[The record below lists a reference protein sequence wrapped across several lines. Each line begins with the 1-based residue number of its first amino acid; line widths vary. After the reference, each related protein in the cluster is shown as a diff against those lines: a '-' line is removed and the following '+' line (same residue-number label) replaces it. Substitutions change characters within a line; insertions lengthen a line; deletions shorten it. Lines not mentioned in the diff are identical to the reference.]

1 MNIKELYYYHDL
13 VRTKNFS
20 QVAADFNI
28 SQPTVTMAIKRLEES
43 FGTTF
48 FMRDRS
54 HHQLK
59 VTSTGLQFDQHVQR
73 VIEELEI
80 AQKELTRA
88 KQERISFGL
97 PPIIG
102 SWYFPRFTP
111 ALLQAGL
118 LNQLEVV
125 DHGSASLLRLL
136 ANGELDLALL
146 GSLQP
151 FQQPSLRAR
160 VIDKAPIK
168 IIVAKNH
175 PLAAFKEGVSFVQAA
190 QYPFITLDDE
200 YVHAQAF
207 RQAAR
212 LAHVRPKIVF
222 KTSDVQILKAL
233 VANNSGISFLTDL
246 ALDANDG
253 LVALPLTDGSQPEFV
268 ISLAARA
275 NRLLTPNAQRLW
287 SILETPLSKGPIY

>member
-28 SQPTVTMAIKRLEES
+28 SQPTVTMAVKRLEES

-54 HHQLK
+54 HHQLT

-73 VIEELEI
+73 IIEELEI
-80 AQKELTRA
+80 AQKELARA

-125 DHGSASLLRLL
+125 DHGSASLLQLL
-136 ANGELDLALL
+136 AKGELDLALL

-160 VIDKAPIK
+160 IIDKAPIR
-168 IIVAKNH
+168 IIVAKDH
-175 PLAAFKEGVSFVQAA
+175 PLAAFKDGVSFAQAA

-212 LAHVRPKIVF
+212 LARVRPKIVF

-233 VANNSGISFLTDL
+233 VANHSGISFLTDL
-246 ALDANDG
+246 ALDGNDG
-253 LVALPLTDGSQPEFV
+253 LAALPLTDGSQPEFI

-287 SILETPLSKGPIY
+287 SILETPLYK

>member
-54 HHQLK
+54 HHQLT

-73 VIEELEI
+73 IIEELEI
-80 AQKELTRA
+80 AQKELARA

-118 LNQLEVV
+118 LNQLEVI
-125 DHGSASLLRLL
+125 DHGSASLLQLL
-136 ANGELDLALL
+136 AKGELDLALL

-151 FQQPSLRAR
+151 FQQPSLRAC
-160 VIDKAPIK
+160 VIDKAPIR
-168 IIVAKNH
+168 IIVAKDH
-175 PLAAFKEGVSFVQAA
+175 PLAAFEDGVSFAQAA

-212 LAHVRPKIVF
+212 LARVRPKIVF

-233 VANNSGISFLTDL
+233 ANNSGISFLTDL
-246 ALDANDG
+246 ALDDNDG
-253 LVALPLTDGSQPEFV
+253 LAALPLTDGSQPEFI

-287 SILETPLSKGPIY
+287 SILETPLYK

>member
-54 HHQLK
+54 HHQLT

-73 VIEELEI
+73 IIEELEI
-80 AQKELTRA
+80 AQKELARA

-125 DHGSASLLRLL
+125 DHGSASLLQLL
-136 ANGELDLALL
+136 AKGELDLALL

-160 VIDKAPIK
+160 VIDKAPIR
-168 IIVAKNH
+168 IIVAKDH
-175 PLAAFKEGVSFVQAA
+175 PLAAFKDGVSFAQAA

-212 LAHVRPKIVF
+212 LARVRPKIVF

-233 VANNSGISFLTDL
+233 VANHSGISFLTDL
-246 ALDANDG
+246 ALDGNDG
-253 LVALPLTDGSQPEFV
+253 LAALPLTDGSQPEFI

-275 NRLLTPNAQRLW
+275 NRLLTSNAQRLW
-287 SILETPLSKGPIY
+287 SILETPLYK

>member
-54 HHQLK
+54 HHQLT

-73 VIEELEI
+73 IIEELEI

-118 LNQLEVV
+118 LNRLEVV
-125 DHGSASLLRLL
+125 DHGSASLLQLL
-136 ANGELDLALL
+136 AKGELDLALL

-151 FQQPSLRAR
+151 FQQPSLRAC
-160 VIDKAPIK
+160 VIDKAPIR
-168 IIVAKNH
+168 IIVAKDH
-175 PLAAFKEGVSFVQAA
+175 PLAAFEDGVSFAQAA

-212 LAHVRPKIVF
+212 LARVRPKIVF

-246 ALDANDG
+246 ALDDNDG
-253 LVALPLTDGSQPEFV
+253 LATLPLTDGSQPEFI

-287 SILETPLSKGPIY
+287 SILETPLYK

>member
-1 MNIKELYYYHDL
+1 MNVKELYYYHDL

-20 QVAADFNI
+20 QVASDFNI

-54 HHQLK
+54 HHQLT

-73 VIEELEI
+73 IIEELEI
-80 AQKELTRA
+80 AQKELARA

-125 DHGSASLLRLL
+125 DHGSASLLQLL
-136 ANGELDLALL
+136 AKGELDLALL

-160 VIDKAPIK
+160 VIDKAPIR
-168 IIVAKNH
+168 IIVAKDH
-175 PLAAFKEGVSFVQAA
+175 PLAAFKDGVSFAQAA

-212 LAHVRPKIVF
+212 LARVRPKIVF

-246 ALDANDG
+246 ALDDNDG
-253 LVALPLTDGSQPEFV
+253 LAALPLTDGSQPEFI

-287 SILETPLSKGPIY
+287 SILETPLYK

>member
-54 HHQLK
+54 HHQLT

-73 VIEELEI
+73 IIEELEI
-80 AQKELTRA
+80 AQKELARA

-125 DHGSASLLRLL
+125 DHGSASLLQLL
-136 ANGELDLALL
+136 AKGELDLALL

-160 VIDKAPIK
+160 VIDKAPIR
-168 IIVAKNH
+168 IIVAKDH
-175 PLAAFKEGVSFVQAA
+175 PLAAFKDGVSFAQAA

-212 LAHVRPKIVF
+212 LARVRPKIVF

-233 VANNSGISFLTDL
+233 VANHSGISFLTDL
-246 ALDANDG
+246 ALDGNDG
-253 LVALPLTDGSQPEFV
+253 LAALPLTDGSQPEFI

-275 NRLLTPNAQRLW
+275 NRLLMPNAQRLW
-287 SILETPLSKGPIY
+287 SILETPLYK

>member
-20 QVAADFNI
+20 QVASDFNI

-54 HHQLK
+54 HHQLT
-59 VTSTGLQFDQHVQR
+59 VTNTGLQFDQHVQR
-73 VIEELEI
+73 IIEELEI
-80 AQKELTRA
+80 AKKELTRA

-125 DHGSASLLRLL
+125 DHGSASLLQLL
-136 ANGELDLALL
+136 AKGELDLALL

-160 VIDKAPIK
+160 VIDKAPIR
-168 IIVAKNH
+168 IIVAKDH
-175 PLAAFKEGVSFVQAA
+175 PLAAFKDGVSFAQAA

-212 LAHVRPKIVF
+212 LARVRPKIVF

-233 VANNSGISFLTDL
+233 VANHSGISFLTDL
-246 ALDANDG
+246 ALDGNDG
-253 LVALPLTDGSQPEFV
+253 LAALPLTDGSQPEFI

-287 SILETPLSKGPIY
+287 SILETPLYK

>member
-20 QVAADFNI
+20 QVSADFNI

-54 HHQLK
+54 HHQLT

-73 VIEELEI
+73 IIEELEI
-80 AQKELTRA
+80 AQKELARA

-125 DHGSASLLRLL
+125 DHGSASLLQLL
-136 ANGELDLALL
+136 AKGELDLALL

-160 VIDKAPIK
+160 VIDKAPIR
-168 IIVAKNH
+168 IIVAKDH
-175 PLAAFKEGVSFVQAA
+175 PLAAFKDGVSFAQAA

-212 LAHVRPKIVF
+212 LARVRPKIVF

-246 ALDANDG
+246 ALDDNDG
-253 LVALPLTDGSQPEFV
+253 LAALPLTDGSQPEFI

-287 SILETPLSKGPIY
+287 SILETPLYK

>member
-54 HHQLK
+54 HHQLT

-73 VIEELEI
+73 IIEELEI
-80 AQKELTRA
+80 AKKELTRA

-125 DHGSASLLRLL
+125 DHGSASLLQLL
-136 ANGELDLALL
+136 AKGELDLALL

-160 VIDKAPIK
+160 VIDKAPIR
-168 IIVAKNH
+168 IIVAKDH
-175 PLAAFKEGVSFVQAA
+175 PLAAFKDGVSFAQAA

-212 LAHVRPKIVF
+212 LARVRPKIVF

-246 ALDANDG
+246 ALDDNDG
-253 LVALPLTDGSQPEFV
+253 LAALPLTDGSQPEFI

-287 SILETPLSKGPIY
+287 SILETPLYK

>member
-1 MNIKELYYYHDL
+1 
-13 VRTKNFS
+13 
-20 QVAADFNI
+20 
-28 SQPTVTMAIKRLEES
+28 
-43 FGTTF
+43 
-48 FMRDRS
+48 MRDRS
-54 HHQLK
+54 HHQLT

-73 VIEELEI
+73 IIEELEI

-118 LNQLEVV
+118 LNRLEVV
-125 DHGSASLLRLL
+125 DHGSASLLQLL
-136 ANGELDLALL
+136 AKGELDLALL

-160 VIDKAPIK
+160 VIDKAPIR
-168 IIVAKNH
+168 IIVAKDH
-175 PLAAFKEGVSFVQAA
+175 PLAAFKDGVSFAQAA

-212 LAHVRPKIVF
+212 LARVRPKIVF

-233 VANNSGISFLTDL
+233 VANHSGISFLTDL
-246 ALDANDG
+246 ALDGNDG
-253 LVALPLTDGSQPEFV
+253 LAALPLTDGSQPEFI

-287 SILETPLSKGPIY
+287 SILETPLYK

>member
-54 HHQLK
+54 HHQLT
-59 VTSTGLQFDQHVQR
+59 VTNTGLQFDQHVQR
-73 VIEELEI
+73 IIEELEI

-125 DHGSASLLRLL
+125 DHGSASLLQLL
-136 ANGELDLALL
+136 AKGKLDLALL

-151 FQQPSLRAR
+151 FQQPSLRAC
-160 VIDKAPIK
+160 VIDKAPIR
-168 IIVAKNH
+168 IIVAKDH
-175 PLAAFKEGVSFVQAA
+175 PLAAFKDGVSFAQAA

-212 LAHVRPKIVF
+212 LARVRPKIVF
-222 KTSDVQILKAL
+222 KTSAMCR
-233 VANNSGISFLTDL
+233 F
-246 ALDANDG
+246 
-253 LVALPLTDGSQPEFV
+253 
-268 ISLAARA
+268 
-275 NRLLTPNAQRLW
+275 
-287 SILETPLSKGPIY
+287 

>member
-54 HHQLK
+54 HHQLM

-73 VIEELEI
+73 IIEELEI
-80 AQKELTRA
+80 AQKELARA

-125 DHGSASLLRLL
+125 DHGSASLLQLL
-136 ANGELDLALL
+136 AKGELDLALL

-160 VIDKAPIK
+160 VIDKAPIR
-168 IIVAKNH
+168 IIVAKDH
-175 PLAAFKEGVSFVQAA
+175 PLAAFKDGVSFAQAA

-212 LAHVRPKIVF
+212 LARVRPKIVF

-233 VANNSGISFLTDL
+233 VANHSGISFLTDL
-246 ALDANDG
+246 ALDGNDG
-253 LVALPLTDGSQPEFV
+253 LAALPLTDGSQPEFI

-287 SILETPLSKGPIY
+287 SILETPLYK

>member
-1 MNIKELYYYHDL
+1 MNVKELYYYHDL

-20 QVAADFNI
+20 QVSADFNI

-54 HHQLK
+54 HHQLT

-73 VIEELEI
+73 IIEELEI
-80 AQKELTRA
+80 VQKELARA

-125 DHGSASLLRLL
+125 DHGSASLLQLL
-136 ANGELDLALL
+136 AKGELDLALL

-160 VIDKAPIK
+160 VIDKAPIR
-168 IIVAKNH
+168 IIVAKDH
-175 PLAAFKEGVSFVQAA
+175 PLAAFKDGVSFAQAA

-212 LAHVRPKIVF
+212 LARVRPKIVF

-246 ALDANDG
+246 ALDDNDG
-253 LVALPLTDGSQPEFV
+253 LAALPLTDGSQPEFI

-287 SILETPLSKGPIY
+287 SILETPLYK

>member
-54 HHQLK
+54 HHQLT
-59 VTSTGLQFDQHVQR
+59 VTNTGLQFDQHVQR
-73 VIEELEI
+73 IIEELEI
-80 AQKELTRA
+80 AKKELTRA

-125 DHGSASLLRLL
+125 DHGSASLLQLL
-136 ANGELDLALL
+136 AKGELDLALL

-151 FQQPSLRAR
+151 FQQPSLRAC
-160 VIDKAPIK
+160 VIDKAPIR
-168 IIVAKNH
+168 IIVAKDH
-175 PLAAFKEGVSFVQAA
+175 PLAAFKDGVSFAQAA

-212 LAHVRPKIVF
+212 LARVRPKIVF

-246 ALDANDG
+246 ALDGNDG
-253 LVALPLTDGSQPEFV
+253 LAALPLTDGSQPEFI

-287 SILETPLSKGPIY
+287 SILETPLYK

>member
-20 QVAADFNI
+20 QVASDFNI

-54 HHQLK
+54 HHQLT

-73 VIEELEI
+73 IIEELEI
-80 AQKELTRA
+80 AQKELARA

-125 DHGSASLLRLL
+125 DHGSASLLQLL
-136 ANGELDLALL
+136 AKGELDLALL

-160 VIDKAPIK
+160 VIDKAPIR
-168 IIVAKNH
+168 IIVAKDH
-175 PLAAFKEGVSFVQAA
+175 PLAAFEDGVSFAQAA

-212 LAHVRPKIVF
+212 LARVRPKIVF

-233 VANNSGISFLTDL
+233 VANHSGISFLTDL
-246 ALDANDG
+246 ALDGNDG
-253 LVALPLTDGSQPEFV
+253 LAALPLTDGSQPEFI

-287 SILETPLSKGPIY
+287 SILETPLYK

>member
-54 HHQLK
+54 HHQLT

-73 VIEELEI
+73 IIEELEI
-80 AQKELTRA
+80 AQKELARA

-125 DHGSASLLRLL
+125 DHGSASLLQLL
-136 ANGELDLALL
+136 AKGELDLALL

-160 VIDKAPIK
+160 VIDKAPIR
-168 IIVAKNH
+168 IIVAKDH
-175 PLAAFKEGVSFVQAA
+175 PLAAFKDGVSFAQAA

-212 LAHVRPKIVF
+212 LARVRPKIVF

-246 ALDANDG
+246 ALDDNDG
-253 LVALPLTDGSQPEFV
+253 LAALPLTDGSQPEFI

-275 NRLLTPNAQRLW
+275 NRLLMPNAQRLW
-287 SILETPLSKGPIY
+287 SILETPLYK

>member
-20 QVAADFNI
+20 QVASDFNI
-28 SQPTVTMAIKRLEES
+28 SQPTVTMAVKRLEES

-54 HHQLK
+54 HHQLT

-80 AQKELTRA
+80 AQKELARA

-125 DHGSASLLRLL
+125 DHGSASLLQLL
-136 ANGELDLALL
+136 AKGELDLALL

-168 IIVAKNH
+168 IIVAKDH
-175 PLAAFKEGVSFVQAA
+175 PLAAFKDGVSFAQAA

-212 LAHVRPKIVF
+212 LAHVRPKIIF

-253 LVALPLTDGSQPEFV
+253 LIALPLTDGSQPEFI

-287 SILETPLSKGPIY
+287 SILETPLKRS

>member
-28 SQPTVTMAIKRLEES
+28 SRPTVTMAIKRLEES

-54 HHQLK
+54 HHQLT

-73 VIEELEI
+73 IIEELEI

-125 DHGSASLLRLL
+125 DHGSASLLQLL
-136 ANGELDLALL
+136 AKGELDLALL

-151 FQQPSLRAR
+151 FQQPSLRAC

-168 IIVAKNH
+168 IIVAKDH
-175 PLAAFKEGVSFVQAA
+175 PLAAFKDGVSFAQAA

-212 LAHVRPKIVF
+212 LARVRPKIVF

-233 VANNSGISFLTDL
+233 VANHSGISFLTDL
-246 ALDANDG
+246 ALDGNDG
-253 LVALPLTDGSQPEFV
+253 LAALPLTDGSQPKFI

-287 SILETPLSKGPIY
+287 SILETPLYK

>member
-54 HHQLK
+54 HHQLT

-73 VIEELEI
+73 IIEELEI

-118 LNQLEVV
+118 LNRLEVV
-125 DHGSASLLRLL
+125 DHGSASLLQLL
-136 ANGELDLALL
+136 AKGELDLALL

-160 VIDKAPIK
+160 VIDKAPIR
-168 IIVAKNH
+168 IIVAKDH
-175 PLAAFKEGVSFVQAA
+175 PLAAFKDGVSFAQAA

-212 LAHVRPKIVF
+212 LARVRPKIVF

-233 VANNSGISFLTDL
+233 VANHSGISFLTDL
-246 ALDANDG
+246 ALDGNDG
-253 LVALPLTDGSQPEFV
+253 LAALPLTDGSQPEFI

-287 SILETPLSKGPIY
+287 SILETPLYK

>member
-20 QVAADFNI
+20 QVASDFNI

-54 HHQLK
+54 HHQLT

-73 VIEELEI
+73 IIEELEI
-80 AQKELTRA
+80 AQKELARA

-125 DHGSASLLRLL
+125 DHGSASLLQLL
-136 ANGELDLALL
+136 AKGELDLALL

-160 VIDKAPIK
+160 VIDKAPIR
-168 IIVAKNH
+168 IIVAKDH
-175 PLAAFKEGVSFVQAA
+175 PLAAFKDGVSFAQAA

-212 LAHVRPKIVF
+212 LARVRPKIVF

-233 VANNSGISFLTDL
+233 VANHSGISFLTDL
-246 ALDANDG
+246 ALDGNDG
-253 LVALPLTDGSQPEFV
+253 LAALPLTDGSQPEFI

-287 SILETPLSKGPIY
+287 SILETPLYK

>member
-54 HHQLK
+54 HHQLT

-73 VIEELEI
+73 IIEELEI

-125 DHGSASLLRLL
+125 DHGSASLLQLL
-136 ANGELDLALL
+136 AKGELDLALL

-151 FQQPSLRAR
+151 FQQPSLRAC

-168 IIVAKNH
+168 IIVAKDH
-175 PLAAFKEGVSFVQAA
+175 PLAAFKDGVSFAQAA

-207 RQAAR
+207 RQVAR
-212 LAHVRPKIVF
+212 LARVRPKIVF

-233 VANNSGISFLTDL
+233 VANHSGISFLTDL
-246 ALDANDG
+246 ALDGNDG
-253 LVALPLTDGSQPEFV
+253 LAALPLTDGSQPKFI

-287 SILETPLSKGPIY
+287 SILETPLYK

>member
-54 HHQLK
+54 HHQLT

-73 VIEELEI
+73 IIEELEI
-80 AQKELTRA
+80 AQKELARA

-125 DHGSASLLRLL
+125 DHGSASLLQLL
-136 ANGELDLALL
+136 AKGELDLALL

-151 FQQPSLRAR
+151 FQQPSLRAC
-160 VIDKAPIK
+160 VIDKAPIR
-168 IIVAKNH
+168 IIVAKDH
-175 PLAAFKEGVSFVQAA
+175 PLAAFKDGVSFAQAA

-212 LAHVRPKIVF
+212 LARVRPKIVF

-233 VANNSGISFLTDL
+233 VANHFGISFLTDL
-246 ALDANDG
+246 ALDGNDG
-253 LVALPLTDGSQPEFV
+253 LAALPLTDGSQPEFI

-287 SILETPLSKGPIY
+287 SILETPLYK

>member
-54 HHQLK
+54 HHQLT

-73 VIEELEI
+73 IIEELEI
-80 AQKELTRA
+80 AKKELTRA

-125 DHGSASLLRLL
+125 DHGSASLLQLL
-136 ANGELDLALL
+136 AKGELDLALL

-151 FQQPSLRAR
+151 FQQPSLRAC
-160 VIDKAPIK
+160 VIDKAPIR
-168 IIVAKNH
+168 IIVAKDH
-175 PLAAFKEGVSFVQAA
+175 PLAAFEDGVSFAQAA

-212 LAHVRPKIVF
+212 LARVRPKIVF

-246 ALDANDG
+246 ALDDNDG
-253 LVALPLTDGSQPEFV
+253 LVALPLTDGSQPEFI

-275 NRLLTPNAQRLW
+275 NRLLMPNAQRLW
-287 SILETPLSKGPIY
+287 SILETPLYK

>member
-54 HHQLK
+54 HHQLT

-73 VIEELEI
+73 IIEELEI

-88 KQERISFGL
+88 KQELISFGL

-118 LNQLEVV
+118 LNRLEVV
-125 DHGSASLLRLL
+125 DHGSASLLQLL
-136 ANGELDLALL
+136 AKGELDLALL

-151 FQQPSLRAR
+151 FQQPSLRAC

-168 IIVAKNH
+168 IIVAKDH
-175 PLAAFKEGVSFVQAA
+175 PLAAFKDGVSFAQAA

-212 LAHVRPKIVF
+212 LARVRPKIVF
-222 KTSDVQILKAL
+222 KTSDVHILKAL
-233 VANNSGISFLTDL
+233 VANHSGISFLTDL
-246 ALDANDG
+246 ALDGNDG
-253 LVALPLTDGSQPEFV
+253 LAALPLTDGSQPEFI

-287 SILETPLSKGPIY
+287 SILETPLYK

>member
-20 QVAADFNI
+20 QVASDFNI

-54 HHQLK
+54 HHQLT

-73 VIEELEI
+73 IIEELEI
-80 AQKELTRA
+80 AQKELARA
-88 KQERISFGL
+88 KQECISFGL

-118 LNQLEVV
+118 LNRLE
-125 DHGSASLLRLL
+125 DHGSASLLQLL
-136 ANGELDLALL
+136 AKGELDLALL

-160 VIDKAPIK
+160 VIDKAPIR
-168 IIVAKNH
+168 IIVAKDH
-175 PLAAFKEGVSFVQAA
+175 PLATFEDGVSFAQAA

-200 YVHAQAF
+200 YIHAQAF
-207 RQAAR
+207 RQAAH
-212 LAHVRPKIVF
+212 LARVRPKIVF

-233 VANNSGISFLTDL
+233 VANHSGISFLTDL
-246 ALDANDG
+246 ALDDNDG
-253 LVALPLTDGSQPEFV
+253 LVALPLTDGSQPEFI

-287 SILETPLSKGPIY
+287 SILETPLYK

>member
-13 VRTKNFS
+13 VGTKNFS

-54 HHQLK
+54 HHQLT

-73 VIEELEI
+73 IIEELEI
-80 AQKELTRA
+80 AQKELARA

-125 DHGSASLLRLL
+125 DHGSASLLQLL
-136 ANGELDLALL
+136 AKGELDLALL

-160 VIDKAPIK
+160 VIDKAPIR
-168 IIVAKNH
+168 IIVAKDH
-175 PLAAFKEGVSFVQAA
+175 PLAAFKDGVSFAQAA

-212 LAHVRPKIVF
+212 LARVRPKIVF

-233 VANNSGISFLTDL
+233 VANHSGISFLTDL
-246 ALDANDG
+246 ALDGNDG
-253 LVALPLTDGSQPEFV
+253 LAALPLTDGSQPEFI

-287 SILETPLSKGPIY
+287 SILETPLYK

>member
-20 QVAADFNI
+20 QVASDFNI

-54 HHQLK
+54 HHQLT
-59 VTSTGLQFDQHVQR
+59 VTNTGLQFDQHVQR
-73 VIEELEI
+73 IIEELEI
-80 AQKELTRA
+80 AKKELTRA

-125 DHGSASLLRLL
+125 DHGSASLLQLL
-136 ANGELDLALL
+136 AKGELDLALL

-151 FQQPSLRAR
+151 FQQPSLRAC
-160 VIDKAPIK
+160 VIDKAPIR
-168 IIVAKNH
+168 IIVAKDH
-175 PLAAFKEGVSFVQAA
+175 PLAAFKDGVSFAQAA

-212 LAHVRPKIVF
+212 LARVRPKIVF

-246 ALDANDG
+246 ALDDNDG
-253 LVALPLTDGSQPEFV
+253 LVALPLTDGSQPEFI

-287 SILETPLSKGPIY
+287 SILETPLYK

>member
-54 HHQLK
+54 HHQLT

-73 VIEELEI
+73 IIEELEI

-125 DHGSASLLRLL
+125 DHGSASLLQLL
-136 ANGELDLALL
+136 AKGELDLALL

-151 FQQPSLRAR
+151 FQQPNLRAR
-160 VIDKAPIK
+160 IIDKAPIR
-168 IIVAKNH
+168 IIVAKDH
-175 PLAAFKEGVSFVQAA
+175 PLAAFEDGVSFAQAA

-207 RQAAR
+207 RQVAR
-212 LAHVRPKIVF
+212 LARVRPKIVF

-246 ALDANDG
+246 ALDDNDG
-253 LVALPLTDGSQPEFV
+253 LVALPLTDGSQPEFI

-287 SILETPLSKGPIY
+287 SILETPLYK

>member
-54 HHQLK
+54 HHQLT

-73 VIEELEI
+73 IIEELEI

-125 DHGSASLLRLL
+125 DHGSASLLQLL
-136 ANGELDLALL
+136 AKGELDLALL

-151 FQQPSLRAR
+151 FQQPSLRAC

-168 IIVAKNH
+168 IIVAKDH
-175 PLAAFKEGVSFVQAA
+175 PLAAFEDGVSFAQAA

-212 LAHVRPKIVF
+212 LARVRPKIVF

-233 VANNSGISFLTDL
+233 VANHSGISFLTDL
-246 ALDANDG
+246 ALDGNDG
-253 LVALPLTDGSQPEFV
+253 LAALPLTDGSQPKFI

-287 SILETPLSKGPIY
+287 SILETPLYK

>member
-54 HHQLK
+54 HHQLT

-73 VIEELEI
+73 IIEELEI
-80 AQKELTRA
+80 AQKELARA

-125 DHGSASLLRLL
+125 DHGSASLLQLL
-136 ANGELDLALL
+136 AKGELDLALL
-146 GSLQP
+146 GSLQS
-151 FQQPSLRAR
+151 FQQPSLRAC
-160 VIDKAPIK
+160 VIDKAPIR
-168 IIVAKNH
+168 IIVAKDH
-175 PLAAFKEGVSFVQAA
+175 PLAAFEDGVSFAQAA

-212 LAHVRPKIVF
+212 LARVRPKIVF

-246 ALDANDG
+246 ALDDNDG
-253 LVALPLTDGSQPEFV
+253 LATLPLTDGSQPEFI

-287 SILETPLSKGPIY
+287 SILETPLYK

>member
-54 HHQLK
+54 HHQLT

-73 VIEELEI
+73 IIEELEI
-80 AQKELTRA
+80 AQKELARA

-125 DHGSASLLRLL
+125 DHGSASLLQLL
-136 ANGELDLALL
+136 AKGELDLALL

-160 VIDKAPIK
+160 VIDKAPIR
-168 IIVAKNH
+168 IIVAKDH
-175 PLAAFKEGVSFVQAA
+175 PLAAFKDGVSFAQAA

-212 LAHVRPKIVF
+212 LARVRPKIVF

-246 ALDANDG
+246 ALDDNDG
-253 LVALPLTDGSQPEFV
+253 LAALPLTDGSQPEFI

-275 NRLLTPNAQRLW
+275 NRLLTPNVQRLW
-287 SILETPLSKGPIY
+287 SILETPLYK

>member
-54 HHQLK
+54 HHQLT
-59 VTSTGLQFDQHVQR
+59 VTNTGLQFDQHVQR
-73 VIEELEI
+73 IIEELEI
-80 AQKELTRA
+80 AKKELTRA

-102 SWYFPRFTP
+102 SWYFPRFPP

-125 DHGSASLLRLL
+125 DHGSASLLQLL
-136 ANGELDLALL
+136 AKGELDLALL

-151 FQQPSLRAR
+151 FQQPSLRAC
-160 VIDKAPIK
+160 VIDKAPIR
-168 IIVAKNH
+168 IIVAKDH
-175 PLAAFKEGVSFVQAA
+175 PLAAFKDGVSFAQAA

-212 LAHVRPKIVF
+212 LARVRPKIVF

-246 ALDANDG
+246 ALDGNDG
-253 LVALPLTDGSQPEFV
+253 LAALPLTDGSQPEFI

-287 SILETPLSKGPIY
+287 SILETPLYK

>member
-54 HHQLK
+54 HHQLT

-73 VIEELEI
+73 IIEELEI

-125 DHGSASLLRLL
+125 DHGSASLLQLL
-136 ANGELDLALL
+136 AKGELDLALL

-160 VIDKAPIK
+160 IIDKAPIR
-168 IIVAKNH
+168 IIVAKDH
-175 PLAAFKEGVSFVQAA
+175 PLAAFEDGVSFAQAA

-207 RQAAR
+207 RQVAR
-212 LAHVRPKIVF
+212 LARVRPKIVF

-246 ALDANDG
+246 ALDDNDG
-253 LVALPLTDGSQPEFV
+253 LVALPLTDGSQPEFI

-287 SILETPLSKGPIY
+287 SILETPLYK

>member
-54 HHQLK
+54 HHQLT

-73 VIEELEI
+73 IIEELEI

-88 KQERISFGL
+88 KQELISFGL

-125 DHGSASLLRLL
+125 DHGSASLLQLL
-136 ANGELDLALL
+136 AKGELDLALL

-151 FQQPSLRAR
+151 FQQPSLRAC

-168 IIVAKNH
+168 IIVAKDH
-175 PLAAFKEGVSFVQAA
+175 PLAAFKDGVSFAQAA

-212 LAHVRPKIVF
+212 LARVRPKIVF
-222 KTSDVQILKAL
+222 KTSDVHILKAL
-233 VANNSGISFLTDL
+233 VANHSGISFLTDL
-246 ALDANDG
+246 ALDGNDG
-253 LVALPLTDGSQPEFV
+253 LAALPLTDGSQPEFI

-287 SILETPLSKGPIY
+287 SILETPLYK

>member
-20 QVAADFNI
+20 QVATDFNI

-54 HHQLK
+54 HHQLT
-59 VTSTGLQFDQHVQR
+59 VTNTGLQFDQHVQR
-73 VIEELEI
+73 IIEELEI
-80 AQKELTRA
+80 AKKELTRA

-125 DHGSASLLRLL
+125 DHGSASLLQLL
-136 ANGELDLALL
+136 AKGELDLALL

-160 VIDKAPIK
+160 VIDKAPIR
-168 IIVAKNH
+168 IIVAKDH
-175 PLAAFKEGVSFVQAA
+175 PLAAFKDGVSFAQAA

-212 LAHVRPKIVF
+212 LARVRPKIVF

-233 VANNSGISFLTDL
+233 VANHSGISFLTDL
-246 ALDANDG
+246 ALDGNDG
-253 LVALPLTDGSQPEFV
+253 LAALPLTDGSQPEFI

-287 SILETPLSKGPIY
+287 SILETPLYK

>member
-54 HHQLK
+54 HHQLT

-73 VIEELEI
+73 IIEELEI
-80 AQKELTRA
+80 AQKELARA

-125 DHGSASLLRLL
+125 DHGSASLLQLL
-136 ANGELDLALL
+136 AKGELDLALL

-160 VIDKAPIK
+160 VIDKAPIR
-168 IIVAKNH
+168 IIVAKDH
-175 PLAAFKEGVSFVQAA
+175 PLAAFEDGVSFAQAA

-212 LAHVRPKIVF
+212 LARVRPKIVF

-233 VANNSGISFLTDL
+233 VANHSGISFLTDL
-246 ALDANDG
+246 ALDGNDG
-253 LVALPLTDGSQPEFV
+253 LAALPLTDGSQPEFI

-287 SILETPLSKGPIY
+287 SILETPLYK

>member
-54 HHQLK
+54 HHQLT

-73 VIEELEI
+73 IIEELEI
-80 AQKELTRA
+80 AQKELARA

-125 DHGSASLLRLL
+125 DHGSASPLQLL
-136 ANGELDLALL
+136 AKGELDLALL

-160 VIDKAPIK
+160 VIDKAPIR
-168 IIVAKNH
+168 IIVAKDH
-175 PLAAFKEGVSFVQAA
+175 PLAAFKDGVSFAQAA

-212 LAHVRPKIVF
+212 LARVRPKIVF

-246 ALDANDG
+246 ALDDNDG
-253 LVALPLTDGSQPEFV
+253 LAALPLTDGSQPEFI

-287 SILETPLSKGPIY
+287 SILETPLYK

>member
-54 HHQLK
+54 HHQLT

-73 VIEELEI
+73 IIEELEI
-80 AQKELTRA
+80 AQKELARA

-125 DHGSASLLRLL
+125 DHGSASLLQLL
-136 ANGELDLALL
+136 AKGELDLALL

-160 VIDKAPIK
+160 VIDKAPIR
-168 IIVAKNH
+168 IIVAKDH
-175 PLAAFKEGVSFVQAA
+175 PLAAFKDGVSFAQAA

-212 LAHVRPKIVF
+212 LARVRPKIVF

-233 VANNSGISFLTDL
+233 VANHSGISFLTDL
-246 ALDANDG
+246 ALDGNDG
-253 LVALPLTDGSQPEFV
+253 LAALPLTNGSQPEFI

-287 SILETPLSKGPIY
+287 SILETPLYK